1 MLIPHVLLL
10 HFLSAVLCTTG
21 YCLLTTKHKRLGF
34 LLGGMGSVGWLMAAP
49 SIFFAAQSLVF
60 LVGSV
65 IGYERTRKFP
75 ALTNR

>member
-1 MLIPHVLLL
+1 MIPLILVL

-21 YCLLTTKHKRLGF
+21 YALLTTKHKRLGF
-34 LLGGMGSVGWLMAAP
+34 LLGAVGSVGWLVAAP

-65 IGYERTRKFP
+65 IGWERSR
-75 ALTNR
+75 

>member
-1 MLIPHVLLL
+1 MIPFVMIL
-10 HFLSAVLCTTG
+10 HFTSAVLCTAG

-34 LLGGMGSVGWLMAAP
+34 LLGAVGSVGWLIAAP

-65 IGYERTRKFP
+65 IGYERSR
-75 ALTNR
+75 